1 MGANSVK
8 HIVIV
13 TAEVWADTMADAVK
27 VATERIQTE
36 DPRSDKHMVLVQ
48 DVKASRAKDQ
58 R

>member
-1 MGANSVK
+1 
-8 HIVIV
+8 VIV

>member
-1 MGANSVK
+1 LGSNSNK
-8 HIVIV
+8 HIVVV

-27 VATERIQTE
+27 VVNDRIQTV